1 MKVGSL
7 YPVEGSGDINME
19 AEPEIPSHE
28 GGAWNLQLFRLVIIY
43 IACTLIN
50 HLEGT
55 DTDSHIL
62 SKPTTVF

>member
-1 MKVGSL
+1 M
-7 YPVEGSGDINME
+7 EESGDINME

-28 GGAWNLQLFRLVIIY
+28 EGAWSLQLFRLVIIY

-55 DTDSHIL
+55 DSHIL
-62 SKPTTVF
+62 SKTTAVF